1 MTNLDAVT
9 PKRNQRAIFVGKT
22 GSGKTTLA
30 VEILPAYR
38 YVIAIDP
45 LHVLGGKLNT
55 DKAYRDAYSEVH
67 GTQAPR
73 DKQDYSYQPYTVCN
87 TPQQVAERIGS
98 VARLLYQPAPEHMN
112 HESYNVVYQVVFE
125 SGNRMIYTDEVLR
138 VVRPNGQAP
147 PYYEACLTAGRQ
159 RGVGCMSATQRPSK
173 VDLRI
178 LSEAEFFFCFAL
190 RLPQDLQRMGDL
202 MGEEVEKKPAKGHHF
217 WFASEQR
224 EQPIYLTLELD

>member
-1 MTNLDAVT
+1 MTGLDAIT

-30 VEILPAYR
+30 VELLPAFR
-38 YVIAIDP
+38 HVLAIDP
-45 LHVLGGKLNT
+45 LHVLESKLN
-55 DKAYRDAYSEVH
+55 KGSE
-67 GTQAPR
+67 R
-73 DKQDYSYQPYTVCN
+73 KLYTVCN
-87 TPQQVAERIGS
+87 TPQQIAERIAT
-98 VARLLYQPAPEHMN
+98 VNRLLYQPSPEHMN
-112 HESYNVVYQVVFE
+112 HESYNVVYQIVFE

-173 VDLRI
+173 VDLRV
-178 LSEAEFFFCFAL
+178 LSEAEHFFCFAL

-202 MGEEVEKKPAKGHHF
+202 MGSEVEKQPAKGHHF
-217 WFASEQR
+217 WYASETR
-224 EQPIYLTLELD
+224 EKPIYLSLELD